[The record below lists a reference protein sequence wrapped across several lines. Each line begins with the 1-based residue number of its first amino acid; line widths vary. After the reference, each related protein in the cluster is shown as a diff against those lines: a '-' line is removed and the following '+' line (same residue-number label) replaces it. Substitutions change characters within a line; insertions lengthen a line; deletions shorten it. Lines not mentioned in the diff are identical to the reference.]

1 MSEKD
6 DRDEKDEGEAAG
18 AGSKDDSAEG
28 GGKGETAESKPEK
41 ADAAKAEPEVEP
53 AKAEAEPE
61 AEPAKAEPEAAAEKA
76 EPEAEAEEPE
86 EAKPAPHVE
95 AGAPPARKAAA
106 WGRPFVRADAAWTK
120 WEMWLCAVVV
130 ILEVLVLSLWVG
142 LKGLSTAAEGS
153 SKAGLVFRALS
164 GALAFGLAAHFAL
177 KKQPTQVRSG
187 ATVAAS
193 VVGLLLAKTW
203 GNVGVEWASNLL
215 NWYQQASFLTLLGG
229 LRGVGTRLTLL
240 LTLLGG
246 SLATAA
252 GKHITIDLLTR
263 YLRPKHRLPV
273 VITGWVGAA
282 AIVGIASWGFFDHIA
297 IDEFDAK
304 AEATAGEKISTVTEK
319 LGEHFFVARKQL
331 ALDFK
336 TLPHVVKGERYSE
349 WMDAN
354 EWNSWVD
361 SAGFAERYGKDKAE
375 LLKISGDMK
384 KTPIVVVPE
393 KGEPRG
399 ELVKAANLVFPI
411 GLLIIALRFLLLCLL
426 ALSGHKSVD
435 SEAHSDMNVVPGGK
449 TSEKLHD
456 EPAKGDA

>member
-1 MSEKD
+1 MAEKD
-6 DRDEKDEGEAAG
+6 DDRDTKDGEAG
-18 AGSKDDSAEG
+18 AA
-28 GGKGETAESKPEK
+28 ETAEAGPEAAPEPEEGSTA
-41 ADAAKAEPEVEP
+41 ADAPDPGAPTD
-53 AKAEAEPE
+53 PE
-61 AEPAKAEPEAAAEKA
+61 AEPAPGEHSEDA
-76 EPEAEAEEPE
+76 
-86 EAKPAPHVE
+86 EAKPA
-95 AGAPPARKAAA
+95 APPRPEVHAEKPPERPGAA
-106 WGRPFVRADAAWTK
+106 WGLPFVRADAAWTK

-130 ILEVLVLSLWVG
+130 LLEILVLSAWVG

-164 GALAFGLAAHFAL
+164 GALVLGLAAHFAL
-177 KKQPTQVRSG
+177 KSQKQSIRSG

-203 GNVGVEWASNLL
+203 GNVGVDWASNLL

-273 VITGWVGAA
+273 VVTGWLGASI
-282 AIVGIASWGFFDHIA
+282 IVGIAAWGFFDHIA
-297 IDEFDAK
+297 IDEFDAR
-304 AEATAGEKISTVTEK
+304 AEASAGEKVSAVTTK
-319 LGEHFFVARKQL
+319 LGEHVFVARKQI
-331 ALDFK
+331 ALDLK
-336 TLPHVVKGERYSE
+336 TLPHVMKGERYSE
-349 WMDAN
+349 WMDSNA
-354 EWNSWVD
+354 WNAWVD
-361 SAGFAERYGKDKAE
+361 ENGFAERYGADKAK
-375 LLKISGDMK
+375 LLKTSGDMK

-411 GLLIIALRFLLLCLL
+411 GLLIISLRFLLLCLL
-426 ALSGHKSVD
+426 ALSGHRRVD
-435 SEAHSDMNVVPGGK
+435 SEAHADMNVVPGGK
-449 TSEKLHD
+449 TSAKLED
-456 EPAKGDA
+456 EPAEEKA